1 MREIRECLSGFRFK
15 ELFLEHLFWDSSRGT
30 YSIEAGESIFE
41 VQAIADKKGLV
52 VLVCQPAQGA
62 AFPGSA
68 ERKRIEREVSK
79 LHHEHLIV
87 FIDREQ
93 TRQVWQVPKRDG
105 GKTTGYSEVPFFKGK
120 GVEHLARRIEAIS
133 FTLDES
139 ETVSLIEVAARVN
152 QALLAEKVTKKFF
165 KEFSDQRKAFLK
177 FLDWIEDESKRDWYC
192 SVLLN
197 RLMFIYF
204 IAEKGFLPEGKT
216 FLSRRLQTNAL
227 ANGEDTF
234 YTHFLLPLSFFGFGE
249 PQGKRGRFEEEF
261 KGVLY
266 LNGGLFAV
274 HSLERELGISKE
286 AVESVTFP
294 SGATIPDSEFKKWFG
309 YFDDWRWTL
318 DEDKVENEGHI
329 SPHILGYIFEKYIN
343 QKQMGAYY
351 TKEDITGYICRNTI
365 IPRLFD
371 MLAETG
377 DKGKQA
383 VDPLPIGPH
392 PNLLNDGRGIS
403 GGEGIDRY
411 VYPSVK
417 QESKLPTETD
427 YEQEQRRGRYEAT
440 LAEFDAGGFRTVDD
454 FITGNLDI
462 EKLALDF
469 VENIQD
475 ADVLHRFYFRG
486 LQSITVLDPTCGSGA
501 FLFAGLGIL
510 YPLYNAA
517 LSRMRYLVGKSTGV
531 EPDVVNWAGRLNF
544 DDLDSG
550 QGVFVDHVGG
560 DTKSIQEMKAEVER
574 INDHPSAEYF
584 IKKSIIVNNLFGVD
598 IMEEAVEICKLR
610 LFLSLIATVERD
622 DAKPNMGVEP
632 LPDIDFNILAGNTLV
647 GYSSIADIDHLW
659 HEVEIGTSTLAFEKD
674 HTRLRDLCR
683 EYGEVLRKWNLQ
695 QLGEWKGI
703 PVTKDQVLHAAEQ
716 VRPELDEDLWRLYR
730 TAGLAAKQEAGKRR
744 ELTQREFKRSHAP
757 LHWLLE
763 FPSIEAAGGFD
774 VIVGNPPYVEIKD
787 IKSYQTL
794 GFKTTSCGD
803 LYAMVTERALSQV
816 VELGRVSLI
825 VPISMFNTDGF
836 KTLQVATLNAADR
849 LWVSTYANRPSQLF
863 DGAQKR
869 LTIFTARLS
878 RQATDRPT
886 KVFTSSYLRWTKAER
901 EHLMATRL
909 EFAPRGGNSFLVLDG
924 SLEKLGTRSATEVFA
939 KIAARRERLG
949 NAVNDKGSFPLYY
962 TRKFSY
968 FLAFLNFVPQVTRI
982 ADGIEV
988 PPSELKQLLFSS
1000 EEDCLCAI
1008 ASLSS
1013 TTFFWFWNA
1022 LSDVRNVNK
1031 RDLLAFPLDP
1041 TKLEPD
1047 LKARLASLGRSY
1059 LSALK
1064 TSASLM
1070 TKSGLHIQ
1078 TFEFFAQK
1086 ALLDEIDGVLAGH
1099 FELSAEELDIILNF
1113 DIKYRLGG
1121 HEESEESE

>member
-1 MREIRECLSGFRFK
+1 LREIRECLSGFRFK
-15 ELFLEHLFWDSSRGT
+15 ELFLEHLFWDTSRGT
-30 YSIEAGESIFE
+30 YAVEAGDGIYEI
-41 VQAIADKKGLV
+41 QAVADKKGLV
-52 VLVCQPAQGA
+52 VLVCQPAPGA
-62 AFPGSA
+62 PFPGSA

-87 FIDREQ
+87 FVDREQ
-93 TRQVWQVPKRDG
+93 TRQVWQVPKREG

-216 FLSRRLQTNAL
+216 FLSRRLESNAK
-227 ANGEDTF
+227 ANGTDTF

-249 PQGKRGRFEEEF
+249 PAGNRGRFEEQF

-294 SGATIPDSEFKKWFG
+294 AGATIPDSEFKKWFG

-383 VDPLPIGPH
+383 VEPLPIGPH

-403 GGEGIDRY
+403 DGEGIDRY
-411 VYPSVK
+411 IYPSVK
-417 QESKLPTETD
+417 QEEKLPTETD
-427 YEQEQRRGRYEAT
+427 YEQEQRRSRYEA
-440 LAEFDAGGFRTVDD
+440 LLGEFDAGGFRGIDD

-462 EKLALDF
+462 ERLALDF
-469 VENIQD
+469 VQNIQD

-486 LQSITVLDPTCGSGA
+486 LQGITILDPTCGSGA

-550 QGVFVDHVGG
+550 QGVFADHVGG
-560 DTKSIQEMKAEVER
+560 EPKSIQEMKAEVER

-622 DAKPNMGVEP
+622 DSKPNMGVEP

-647 GYSSIADIDHLW
+647 GYASIADIDRLW
-659 HEVEIGTSTLAFEKD
+659 HEVELGTSTLAFEKD

-683 EYGEVLRKWNLQ
+683 EYGEVLRVWRLQ
-695 QLGEWKGI
+695 QLGEWPGA
-703 PVTKDQVLHAAEQ
+703 PVAKEQVLRAAEQ

-730 TAGLAAKQEAGKRR
+730 TAGLAAVEENRKRR
-744 ELTQREFKRSHAP
+744 QQSQSEFKRTHEP
-757 LHWLLE
+757 FHWLLE
-763 FPSIEAAGGFD
+763 FPLIEATGGFD
-774 VIVGNPPYVEIKD
+774 AVVGNPPFVET
-787 IKSYQTL
+787 SEVRGVYGL
-794 GFKTTSCGD
+794 VAYKTQSCGN
-803 LYAMVTERALSQV
+803 LFAHTFERALSLSSSMGRTCLILPISGVSTPRMAPLVGELRASNRQLHV
-816 VELGRVSLI
+816 SHFAVRPGKLFDGVDMNLTIINAGKSIESAWHTTGYRRWATESRKTLFDTLSFTSISQKDLSAPIPKFGSPDEALLFQKLATLPRLRSFLGSVHGTTVYVHSGGRYFRKCLEQKLSNEYKPYLVPTSSKFQIIAFLSSSFYYWWWILNSDTYHVTKGDVEGAPIAESVLLDTTLGELGRSL
-825 VPISMFNTDGF
+825 
-836 KTLQVATLNAADR
+836 LAD
-849 LWVSTYANRPSQLF
+849 LWAH
-863 DGAQKR
+863 
-869 LTIFTARLS
+869 
-878 RQATDRPT
+878 
-886 KVFTSSYLRWTKAER
+886 AE
-901 EHLMATRL
+901 
-909 EFAPRGGNSFLVLDG
+909 
-924 SLEKLGTRSATEVFA
+924 
-939 KIAARRERLG
+939 RRERSRNDG
-949 NAVNDKGSFPLYY
+949 TVQTEVNFHVGASRPLLELVDK
-962 TRKFSY
+962 
-968 FLAFLNFVPQVTRI
+968 
-982 ADGIEV
+982 
-988 PPSELKQLLFSS
+988 
-1000 EEDCLCAI
+1000 
-1008 ASLSS
+1008 
-1013 TTFFWFWNA
+1013 
-1022 LSDVRNVNK
+1022 
-1031 RDLLAFPLDP
+1031 
-1041 TKLEPD
+1041 
-1047 LKARLASLGRSY
+1047 RLANLLGLTPEEEILIRAFDS
-1059 LSALK
+1059 K
-1064 TSASLM
+1064 FRFSAS
-1070 TKSGLHIQ
+1070 G
-1078 TFEFFAQK
+1078 
-1086 ALLDEIDGVLAGH
+1086 
-1099 FELSAEELDIILNF
+1099 EE
-1113 DIKYRLGG
+1113 
-1121 HEESEESE
+1121 

>member
-1 MREIRECLSGFRFK
+1 M
-15 ELFLEHLFWDSSRGT
+15 SRGI
-30 YSIEAGESIFE
+30 YPVESGESVFE
-41 VQAIADKKGLV
+41 VQAVANKKGLV
-52 VLVCQPAQGA
+52 ALVCKPAEGSP
-62 AFPGSA
+62 FPSSA
-68 ERKRIEREVSK
+68 QRKRIERQVNE
-79 LHHEHLIV
+79 LHREHLIV
-87 FIDREQ
+87 FVDREQ
-93 TRQVWQVPKRDG
+93 TRQVWQVPKREG
-105 GKTTGYSEVPFFKGK
+105 GKTTGHSEVPYFKGK

-139 ETVSLIEVAARVN
+139 ENVSLIEVAARVN

-216 FLSRRLQTNAL
+216 FLSQRLETNAKV
-227 ANGEDTF
+227 NGPDTF

-249 PQGKRGRFEEEF
+249 PQGTRGRFEEQF

-294 SGATIPDSEFKKWFG
+294 TGAMIPDSEFKKWFG
-309 YFDDWRWTL
+309 YFDGWRWTL
-318 DEDKVENEGHI
+318 DEEKVENEGHI

-403 GGEGIDRY
+403 FGEGIDRY
-411 VYPSVK
+411 VYRSVK
-417 QESKLPTETD
+417 QEEKLPTESD
-427 YEQEQRRGRYEAT
+427 YERNERRSRYEAI
-440 LAEFDAGGFRTVDD
+440 LGDFDAGKIRSIDD

-550 QGVFVDHVGG
+550 QGVFADQVGG
-560 DTKSIQEMKAEVER
+560 ESKAIQEMKAEVER

-622 DAKPNMGVEP
+622 DAKPNLGVEP
-632 LPDIDFNILAGNTLV
+632 LPDIDFNILAGNTLI
-647 GYSSIADIDHLW
+647 GYANIADIDRLW
-659 HEVEIGTSTLAFEKD
+659 NEVEHGTQGKLAFEKD
-674 HTRLRDLCR
+674 HSKLRDLCR
-683 EYGEVLRKWNLQ
+683 EYGKVLHAWRLQ
-695 QLGEWKGI
+695 QLGEWRGT
-703 PVTKDQVLHAAEQ
+703 PVTKEQVLRAAEC
-716 VRPELDEDLWRLYR
+716 VRPELNEDIWRLFR
-730 TAGLAAKQEAGKRR
+730 TAGLGRKPSSGGATNRQNSDP
-744 ELTQREFKRSHAP
+744 TQAEFQLCCQP
-757 LHWLLE
+757 FHWLLE
-763 FPSIEAAGGFD
+763 FPNIEANSGFE
-774 VIVGNPPYVEIKD
+774 VILGNPPYVD
-787 IKSYQTL
+787 W
-794 GFKTTSCGD
+794 
-803 LYAMVTERALSQV
+803 
-816 VELGRVSLI
+816 
-825 VPISMFNTDGF
+825 NTDSSYSVLGYYTLDSKNLYPWVMERSSVLLKRGGRFAMIIPLGGF
-836 KTLQVATLNAADR
+836 ATSRMVSHQKLLNR
-849 LWVSTYANRPSQLF
+849 EFPRSWVCHFSGDANPSRLF
-863 DGAQKR
+863 DG
-869 LTIFTARLS
+869 
-878 RQATDRPT
+878 
-886 KVFTSSYLRWTKAER
+886 V
-901 EHLMATRL
+901 
-909 EFAPRGGNSFLVLDG
+909 
-924 SLEKLGTRSATEVFA
+924 
-939 KIAARRERLG
+939 
-949 NAVNDKGSFPLYY
+949 
-962 TRKFSY
+962 
-968 FLAFLNFVPQVTRI
+968 
-982 ADGIEV
+982 
-988 PPSELKQLLFSS
+988 
-1000 EEDCLCAI
+1000 
-1008 ASLSS
+1008 
-1013 TTFFWFWNA
+1013 
-1022 LSDVRNVNK
+1022 
-1031 RDLLAFPLDP
+1031 
-1041 TKLEPD
+1041 
-1047 LKARLASLGRSY
+1047 
-1059 LSALK
+1059 
-1064 TSASLM
+1064 
-1070 TKSGLHIQ
+1070 
-1078 TFEFFAQK
+1078 
-1086 ALLDEIDGVLAGH
+1086 
-1099 FELSAEELDIILNF
+1099 
-1113 DIKYRLGG
+1113 KYRLSIFTGVLSDGDHWRRHVTGYIRWYAAERSSLFEQLSYTQLPDWDGYLSFARVVSPAHVGLLAQMKTQPKRLNSLFKSKGTG
-1121 HEESEESE
+1121 HLQYHRSPVSWIRVLNFEPFFKSETRSRSDDHVRDLWFENQGVANAAGAILASTLFYQWFISQGNCRDITTDELAHFPIPSLNDSQLAQLGELFDELMEDVKRNSRIRTYNYAASGIVRYQEFYFRQSAGIVRKLDQHIGLIYGLTGEQIDCLAHFDEKYRIGLVEEPLGPEGE